1 MTIREYIQ
9 SRVRLLRIIRLGWAV
24 VPITVI
30 LIFPKWAKTFAVYL
44 IAFAYLAMIAASSVV
59 ASQTKC
65 PRCNGSLREFTSKWL
80 NPRFGFS
87 DSCPHCGVSI
97 DEPM

>member
-30 LIFPKWAKTFAVYL
+30 LIFPKWAKTFGVYL
-44 IAFAYLAMIAASSVV
+44 VGFAYVAMIAAWSVGCF
-59 ASQTKC
+59 ANEMPTMQ
-65 PRCNGSLREFTSKWL
+65 
-80 NPRFGFS
+80 
-87 DSCPHCGVSI
+87 
-97 DEPM
+97 